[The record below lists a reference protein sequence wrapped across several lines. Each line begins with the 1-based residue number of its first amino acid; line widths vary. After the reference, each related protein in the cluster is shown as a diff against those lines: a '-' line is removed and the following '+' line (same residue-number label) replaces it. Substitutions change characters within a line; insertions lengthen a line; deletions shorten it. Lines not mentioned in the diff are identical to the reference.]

1 MMAHKPKIDQI
12 LLPQKSLL
20 GAFHRRQ

>member
-1 MMAHKPKIDQI
+1 MAHKQKLTKI
-12 LLPQKSLL
+12 LLPQKSFL